1 MYGDVTIRLL
11 SFGYTV
17 NPEKDDGYINILTEK
32 VTNEIKNNTNQNAVP
47 VGLYHVAVDMV
58 CGEFLQLKLITG
70 QLDETGL
77 NTAAA
82 IKAIS
87 EGDTSITYA
96 VNDTAASPVDILIN
110 WLLNHGRGQFTTY
123 RRLAW

>member
-1 MYGDVTIRLL
+1 MYGDIIIRLL
-11 SFGYTV
+11 SFGYMV
-17 NPEKDDGYINILTEK
+17 NPEKDDGYINILMEK
-32 VTNEIKNNTNQNAVP
+32 VTSEIKNNTNQNAVP

-58 CGEFLQLKLITG
+58 CGEFLQLKSITG
-70 QLDETGL
+70 QLDETEL
-77 NTAAA
+77 NTAAV

-96 VNDTAASPVDILIN
+96 VNDAVACPVDTLIH

-123 RRLAW
+123 RRIAW